1 MKQFKNSDGEVW
13 IATARE
19 EQTPRHHT
27 RWHLVFHPVNQ
38 GEAMLPLPEIRWQ
51 TRETAERT
59 LASMSLFELRR
70 RLKVARAR
78 AVANV

>member
-1 MKQFKNSDGEVW
+1 
-13 IATARE
+13 
-19 EQTPRHHT
+19 
-27 RWHLVFHPVNQ
+27 
-38 GEAMLPLPEIRWQ
+38 MLPRPEIRWQ